1 MLPYYLMILPSW
13 ICLALLLPLVQTF
26 HALQHESADR
36 KLWLFYWCLYC
47 VASIFLYYFE
57 WLICIPFYVISF
69 YVDIYYE
76 TQLLVIFWLV
86 YPKTLGI
93 KNLQVATDSHEIA
106 EFETTKLRPLS
117 SYTARRTRCG
127 AAAPW
132 MWWSPPLGSAGRAG
146 CGSFI
151 CERRT
156 SRKIAKIRMWKLF
169 RSEDRL

>member
-13 ICLALLLPLVQTF
+13 ICLAILLPLVQTF

-57 WLICIPFYVISF
+57 WLICIPFYVILPEVSF

-93 KNLQVATDSHEIA
+93 KNLQALVETQSQTILEGGTEIVKGYA
-106 EFETTKLRPLS
+106 
-117 SYTARRTRCG
+117 
-127 AAAPW
+127 
-132 MWWSPPLGSAGRAG
+132 
-146 CGSFI
+146 
-151 CERRT
+151 
-156 SRKIAKIRMWKLF
+156 KIAYGQFLELTG
-169 RSEDRL
+169 RS

>member
-13 ICLALLLPLVQTF
+13 ICLAILLPLVQTF

-93 KNLQVATDSHEIA
+93 KNLQAYDVLLIENICCAYTS
-106 EFETTKLRPLS
+106 LRIRVILPAS
-117 SYTARRTRCG
+117 
-127 AAAPW
+127 
-132 MWWSPPLGSAGRAG
+132 MIGRVYWQ
-146 CGSFI
+146 
-151 CERRT
+151 
-156 SRKIAKIRMWKLF
+156 K
-169 RSEDRL
+169 